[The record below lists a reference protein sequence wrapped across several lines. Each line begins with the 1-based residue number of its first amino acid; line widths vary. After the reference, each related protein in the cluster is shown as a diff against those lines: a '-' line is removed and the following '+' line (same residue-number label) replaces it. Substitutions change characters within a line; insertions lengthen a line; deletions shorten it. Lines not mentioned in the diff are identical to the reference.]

1 MDDKTQLI
9 LNFINESSSNM
20 PYVLKDKLIRD
31 GKKLKY
37 GFEFEEIKNSID
49 EFIEGNELNRFI
61 VLPGIRG
68 VGKTTLLYQA
78 YYYLLNEKHILPNQI
93 IYLSC
98 DDLNNIVD
106 CNIREIVD
114 IYLNNQFNTQLR
126 LLDKE
131 IFLLIDESQYDK
143 NWSMSG
149 KIIYDRS
156 EKIFM
161 VFTGSSA
168 LNLEYN
174 ADAARRMFKRVVTPL
189 NYNEHLIEI

>member
-1 MDDKTQLI
+1 M
-9 LNFINESSSNM
+9 
-20 PYVLKDKLIRD
+20 
-31 GKKLKY
+31 
-37 GFEFEEIKNSID
+37 
-49 EFIEGNELNRFI
+49 
-61 VLPGIRG
+61 LPGIRG

-131 IFLLIDESQYDK
+131 IFVPIKVEEQRKIGSFLKQLDGTIALHQRKLDLLKEQK
-143 NWSMSG
+143 KG
-149 KIIYDRS
+149 FLQK
-156 EKIFM
+156 
-161 VFTGSSA
+161 
-168 LNLEYN
+168 
-174 ADAARRMFKRVVTPL
+174 MFV
-189 NYNEHLIEI
+189 

>member
-1 MDDKTQLI
+1 M
-9 LNFINESSSNM
+9 
-20 PYVLKDKLIRD
+20 
-31 GKKLKY
+31 
-37 GFEFEEIKNSID
+37 
-49 EFIEGNELNRFI
+49 
-61 VLPGIRG
+61 
-68 VGKTTLLYQA
+68 
-78 YYYLLNEKHILPNQI
+78 
-93 IYLSC
+93 SC

-149 KIIYDRS
+149 KIIYDCS

-174 ADAARRMFKRVVTPL
+174 ADAARRMLKRVVTPL
-189 NYNEHLIEI
+189 NYNLKLKYDYSNINLGNSLVSLILNGEEQNAIKYENEMNRQEKSSK

>member
-1 MDDKTQLI
+1 MNDKTQLI

-37 GFEFEEIKNSID
+37 RFEFEEIKNSID

-98 DDLNNIVD
+98 DDLNNIV
-106 CNIREIVD
+106 
-114 IYLNNQFNTQLR
+114 Y
-126 LLDKE
+126 
-131 IFLLIDESQYDK
+131 
-143 NWSMSG
+143 
-149 KIIYDRS
+149 
-156 EKIFM
+156 
-161 VFTGSSA
+161 
-168 LNLEYN
+168 
-174 ADAARRMFKRVVTPL
+174 
-189 NYNEHLIEI
+189 